1 MLQKDPV
8 RRPRDAGEVLAAL
21 QTFEQERQRS
31 DFAPTVSTDRVT
43 AAGRSRRRALLTLAA
58 VAAGMFVA
66 WYAHRESRTRWA
78 LQEALPQVAL
88 LAEQGKYP
96 AAVALASKV
105 EEVAPHDPRLARL
118 WPEISRLVRIET
130 APRRGRVREEYSAT
144 GSTWRHLGRSPVHAR
159 LPLVLH
165 RLRIEKEGFARIE
178 AVPKQPFS

>member
-1 MLQKDPV
+1 MQ
-8 RRPRDAGEVLAAL
+8 GEVLAAL

-31 DFAPTVSTDRVT
+31 GSAPTASTVRVT
-43 AAGRSRRRALLTLAA
+43 AAGRSRRRALLALAA

-130 APRRGRVREEYSAT
+130 AP
-144 GSTWRHLGRSPVHAR
+144 PAR
-159 LPLVLH
+159 TCT
-165 RLRIEKEGFARIE
+165 
-178 AVPKQPFS
+178 